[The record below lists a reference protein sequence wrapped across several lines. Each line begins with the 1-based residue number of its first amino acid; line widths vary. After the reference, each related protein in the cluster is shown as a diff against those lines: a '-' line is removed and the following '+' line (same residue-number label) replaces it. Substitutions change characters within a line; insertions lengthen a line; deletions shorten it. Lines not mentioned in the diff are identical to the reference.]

1 MKIKLLFTSLF
12 VFIFLSGC
20 NVSKDLTSAYNMT
33 QCKYSY
39 KSISGLTISG
49 MNLSNGFSAAY
60 IPKLTSILSGNASS
74 IPLNFTLNLNVNNPN
89 QSQAV
94 LNGLQYIIS
103 IDDVQFTTGKVNQS
117 LNIEAGSTQILPLT
131 IGVDV
136 ATLMKGESKS
146 AIQNITKNFIGI
158 GSKESKVTVQLKPTF
173 VIGGQP
179 ISSPVYI
186 PVSFSF
192 GGKK

>member
-1 MKIKLLFTSLF
+1 MKIKLLLTSLF

-20 NVSKDLTSAYNMT
+20 DVSKDLTSAYNMT

-39 KSISGLTISG
+39 KSISGLTVSG

-60 IPKLTSILSGNASS
+60 IPKLTSFLSGSASS
-74 IPLNFTLNLNVNNPN
+74 IPLNFTLNLDVNNPN

-103 IDDVQFTTGKVNQS
+103 IDDVQFTTGNVNQS
-117 LNIEAGSTQILPLT
+117 LNIKAGETQVLPLT

-146 AIQNITKNFIGI
+146 AVQNITKNFIGI
-158 GSKESKVTVQLKPTF
+158 GGKESKVTVQLKPTF
-173 VIGGQP
+173 IIGGQP
-179 ISSPVYI
+179 ITSPVYI

-192 GGKK
+192 GGNK